1 MQSTIILTRSKGDIK
16 MLKDAVKGRVNIVE
30 NVKDWKEAII
40 LAAKPLVEDGSVK
53 NSYIDA
59 MIANVEKFGTYIVIA
74 PKVAMPHLDQK
85 MV

>member
-1 MQSTIILTRSKGDIK
+1 

-53 NSYIDA
+53 NSY
-59 MIANVEKFGTYIVIA
+59 
-74 PKVAMPHLDQK
+74 H
-85 MV
+85 